1 MEDEVFEKYYLQ
13 IENVFSV
20 FGDYDYDISEW
31 KRKQKIKQILEEI
44 ENDSFRKGKT
54 FKLKEEEFM
63 GHFKEI

>member
-44 ENDSFRKGKT
+44 ENSGY
-54 FKLKEEEFM
+54 KEGYDHGFDDGLGQEE
-63 GHFKEI
+63 

>member
-44 ENDSFRKGKT
+44 WQDGYDKGLEKGT
-54 FKLKEEEFM
+54 DMFLVELDR
-63 GHFKEI
+63 